1 MPSVVSSIAHF
12 DGHFREANEGGQVD
26 LILDRPV
33 PHEDAVV
40 LASVNDEACGGAVAP
55 SLTAAARAGASVERP
70 GRGNGSAGAEPEN
83 VRLEEVLLRYTSHY
97 PFPHVV
103 GNAGSG
109 SWKSAPSHG
118 EVEVMRPRGGN
129 RRRRL

>member
-1 MPSVVSSIAHF
+1 M
-12 DGHFREANEGGQVD
+12 
-26 LILDRPV
+26 

-40 LASVNDEACGGAVAP
+40 LAPVNDEACGGAAAP
-55 SLTAAARAGASVERP
+55 SLTAASRAGASVERP

-83 VRLEEVLLRYTSHY
+83 VGEKEELFRYISDY

-109 SWKSAPSHG
+109 SWKSAPSRG
-118 EVEVMRPRGGN
+118 EVEVMPPRGGS

>member
-1 MPSVVSSIAHF
+1 M
-12 DGHFREANEGGQVD
+12 
-26 LILDRPV
+26 DRPV

-40 LASVNDEACGGAVAP
+40 LAPVNDKACGGAAAP

-70 GRGNGSAGAEPEN
+70 GMALRGAEPEN

-103 GNAGSG
+103 GNAGMRKLEVSAV
-109 SWKSAPSHG
+109 SW
-118 EVEVMRPRGGN
+118 
-129 RRRRL
+129 

>member
-1 MPSVVSSIAHF
+1 MGMSA
-12 DGHFREANEGGQVD
+12 RQMRGGQVD
-26 LILDRPV
+26 LILHRPV

-40 LASVNDEACGGAVAP
+40 LAPVNDEACGGAAAP
-55 SLTAAARAGASVERP
+55 SLTAAARAGALVERP

-83 VRLEEVLLRYTSHY
+83 VGEEEVLLRYTSHF

-118 EVEVMRPRGGN
+118 EVEVMPPRGGS